1 MLIQVA
7 CGEVLDKLGILELKY
22 DKLIKNDY
30 GLDKTMVI
38 EKVKNIENEIKAIKE
53 SSQIN
58 IELYAYQYKLLKYI
72 NRGIMEM
79 LDLIN
84 YNEKYFEMENSMKS
98 LYDILIKEE
107 PVDSEKNYNIIS
119 RVVVTYNDIRYNIK
133 KWINIISS
141 STIIEEKTYNA
152 TFCKIIIN
160 NKEEFYEKLPEI
172 NHILIRNYNILI
184 EIVNDDVNDVNDV
197 NDREEIPTS
206 RTDKCTYSLLDIL
219 GHPNIYLS
227 ESSKNNI
234 YANKYGKT
242 ISINEIRLSDTIR
255 ISEYNL
261 SPIERK
267 IFEYD
272 PINYIAHGAFG
283 DYIQEI
289 SIICEMYYKTGRK
302 ANLYIGNEFFYKTT
316 DFTYNDTYSLIMQQK
331 YINDYKKYDESVK
344 IDINLSVW
352 RKSPL
357 LYKDGWN
364 EIFNSVYNI
373 NWGFHK
379 WISIEKKDEWKN
391 TIFINILRKRVRYE
405 DNMSEFI
412 EDIFLKFSKQYDI
425 CFISPDIETI
435 DYFKSLCNNDTIN
448 KLKWYRPENFNDL
461 CTAIN
466 SCHLLIGCLSGI
478 LTIAHACHIP
488 RYILLLPYNPNE
500 GDNIHNFKF
509 NKHWNNVAYT
519 LQECNPV

>member
-184 EIVNDDVNDVNDV
+184 EIVNDDVNDVND
-197 NDREEIPTS
+197 REEIPTS

-302 ANLYIGNEFFYKTT
+302 ANIYIGNEFFYKPT

-331 YINDYKKYDESVK
+331 YINDYKKYDESV
-344 IDINLSVW
+344 
-352 RKSPL
+352 
-357 LYKDGWN
+357 
-364 EIFNSVYNI
+364 E
-373 NWGFHK
+373 
-379 WISIEKKDEWKN
+379 
-391 TIFINILRKRVRYE
+391 
-405 DNMSEFI
+405 
-412 EDIFLKFSKQYDI
+412 
-425 CFISPDIETI
+425 
-435 DYFKSLCNNDTIN
+435 
-448 KLKWYRPENFNDL
+448 
-461 CTAIN
+461 
-466 SCHLLIGCLSGI
+466 
-478 LTIAHACHIP
+478 
-488 RYILLLPYNPNE
+488 
-500 GDNIHNFKF
+500 
-509 NKHWNNVAYT
+509 
-519 LQECNPV
+519 